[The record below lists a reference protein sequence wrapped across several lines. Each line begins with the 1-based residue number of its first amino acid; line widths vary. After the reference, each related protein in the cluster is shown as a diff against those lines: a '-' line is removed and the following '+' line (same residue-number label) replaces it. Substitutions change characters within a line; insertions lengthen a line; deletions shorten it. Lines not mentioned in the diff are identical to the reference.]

1 LDKQNS
7 QNPVKKFISVFQYSG
22 VALEIVWSTSA
33 KLTIA
38 MALTTLFA
46 GVLPAAI
53 ASVGG
58 LFVDVV
64 SNAFQ
69 DDGSNTAQLRS
80 DALYYVFLE
89 AGLVVLMTGAQ
100 RINTVCQS
108 ILRVL
113 LGNKINVMILEKA
126 LTLELA
132 HFEDA
137 EYYDKLVR
145 ARREASSRPLSLVI
159 KTFDLFRDI
168 IALITIGIWLF
179 QFSPYAVLLLAVAG
193 VPAFIAEAKFSGE
206 AFRIHRR
213 RSAERRMQIYLEM
226 VLTREDGVKEVKLL
240 QLGKM
245 FLQRYVDIFLNIY
258 KEDRSLVLRRG
269 IWGYILGLIASA
281 AFYFAY
287 GWVGFAA
294 IAGAIT
300 IGQMTMYI
308 AQFRLGQNSVT
319 NSLTS
324 INGMYE
330 DNLYLSNLTE
340 FLSHKV
346 PEQTGEGIAGPN
358 PDDGIRFE
366 NVSFSYPGAQ
376 TPALKNINL
385 HITPGESLAIVG
397 ENGSGKT
404 TLIKLLTRLYTPT
417 EGRILVDGLDLQ
429 EWDTNAI
436 REKIGVIF
444 QDFARYQLIVGENI
458 GIGDVD
464 NIEDGNQIEEA
475 ARKGMADEFVRDLPL
490 DYQTQLGTWFKD
502 GKELSGGQWQ
512 KIALSRAFMR
522 SKADILIL
530 DEPTA
535 AIDARAEAEI
545 FEHFNDLTDN
555 RISII
560 ISLGTWFKD
569 GKELSGGQWQKI
581 ALSRAFM
588 RSKAD
593 ILILDE
599 PTAAIDARA
608 EAEIFEHFN
617 DLTDNRISIIISHRF
632 STVRRAD
639 HIIVLEKAE
648 VLEQGSHQQLL
659 EMDGQYATLF
669 NLQAKGYQ

>member
-1 LDKQNS
+1 MIDQVNNQEPPNS
-7 QNPVKKFISVFQYSG
+7 VRKFFSVFQYSR

-33 KLTIA
+33 
-38 MALTTLFA
+38 ALTLTMAFSTLIS

-58 LFVDVV
+58 LFVDAVA
-64 SNAFQ
+64 SAFQ
-69 DDGSNTAQLRS
+69 QDSAVAEQARDDVLF
-80 DALYYVFLE
+80 YVFLE
-89 AGLVVLMTGAQ
+89 LGLVVLMTGAQ
-100 RINTVCQS
+100 RLNTICQS

-159 KTFDLFRDI
+159 KTFDLLRDL
-168 IALITIGIWLF
+168 IALITIGIFLF
-179 QFSPYAVLLLAVAG
+179 QFSVWAVALLAVAG
-193 VPAFIAEAKFSGE
+193 VPAFLAEAKFSGE

-240 QLGKM
+240 QLGKL
-245 FLQRYVDIFLNIY
+245 FLKRYVDIFRSMY
-258 KEDRSLVLRRG
+258 KEDRNLVLRRG
-269 IWGYILGLIASA
+269 FWGYALGLLASS

-287 GWVGFAA
+287 GWVGFAT

-308 AQFRLGQNSVT
+308 AQFRLGQNAVT
-319 NSLTS
+319 NSLTA

-340 FLSHKV
+340 YLEHKV
-346 PEQTGEGIAGPN
+346 PEQTGTETLGSDRN
-358 PDDGIRFE
+358 DGIRFE
-366 NVSFSYPGAQ
+366 DVSFSYPGSEI
-376 TPALKNINL
+376 PALNKVSL
-385 HITPGESLAIVG
+385 HIKPGESLAIVG

-404 TLIKLLTRLYTPT
+404 TLIKLLTRLYSPSKGKIFL
-417 EGRILVDGLDLQ
+417 EGLELK
-429 EWDTNAI
+429 EWDIETL
-436 REKIGVIF
+436 RQKIGVIF

-464 NIEDGNQIEEA
+464 EIEKDPLIEEA
-475 ARKGMADEFVRDLPL
+475 AKKGMADVFVRDLPRS
-490 DYQTQLGTWFKD
+490 YKTQLGTWFKD

-535 AIDARAEAEI
+535 AIDAKAEAEI
-545 FEHFNDLTDN
+545 FSHFGDLTDN
-555 RISII
+555 
-560 ISLGTWFKD
+560 K
-569 GKELSGGQWQKI
+569 
-581 ALSRAFM
+581 
-588 RSKAD
+588 
-593 ILILDE
+593 
-599 PTAAIDARA
+599 
-608 EAEIFEHFN
+608 
-617 DLTDNRISIIISHRF
+617 ISIIISHRF

-639 HIIVLEKAE
+639 HIIVLEKGE
-648 VLEQGSHQQLL
+648 IQEEGSHSELL
-659 EMDGQYATLF
+659 DNEGHYATLF
-669 NLQAKGYQ
+669 RLQAQGYQ

>member
-1 LDKQNS
+1 MTKKTNS
-7 QNPVKKFISVFQYSG
+7 NDAVSRFLGVFRYSA
-22 VALEIVWSTSA
+22 VAMRIVWDTSA
-33 KLTIA
+33 PLMIA
-38 MALTTLFA
+38 MALTTLIV
-46 GVLPAAI
+46 GLLPAAI

-58 LFVDVV
+58 LFVDAV
-64 SNAFQ
+64 AGAL
-69 DDGSNTAQLRS
+69 GSTGDAAETAKS
-80 DALYYVFLE
+80 EALTFVYIEV
-89 AGLVVLMTGAQ
+89 GLVLLMTAAQ
-100 RINTVCQS
+100 QANTICQA

-145 ARREASSRPLSLVI
+145 ARREASSRPLSLVT
-159 KTFDLFRDI
+159 KTFDLIRNVI
-168 IALITIGIWLF
+168 SLIAIGAFLF
-179 QFSPYAVLLLAVAG
+179 QFSPYAVLLLSIAG

-206 AFRIHRR
+206 AFRVNKR

-240 QLGKM
+240 QLGKI
-245 FLQRYVDIFLNIY
+245 FLQRYIDIFLAIY

-269 IWGYILGLIASA
+269 IWGYGLGIIASG

-308 AQFRLGQNSVT
+308 AQFRLGQSAVT
-319 NSLTS
+319 SSLTS
-324 INGMYE
+324 VNGMYE

-340 FLSHKV
+340 YLEHEV
-346 PEQTGEGIAGPN
+346 PEQSGSLHAGPM
-358 PDDGIRFE
+358 PEEGIRFD
-366 NVSFSYPGAQ
+366 NVSFFYPGSEV
-376 TPALKNINL
+376 PALDNVSL

-417 EGRILVDGLDLQ
+417 HGKISLEGLPLE
-429 EWDTNAI
+429 EWDIDTL
-436 REKIGVIF
+436 RRKIGVIF

-458 GIGDVD
+458 GIGDAD
-464 NIEDGNQIEEA
+464 NLDSENEIEIA
-475 ARKGMADEFVRDLPL
+475 AKKGMADEFVRDLPSG
-490 DYQTQLGTWFKD
+490 YKTQLGTWFKD

-512 KIALSRAFMR
+512 KVALSRAFMR
-522 SKADILIL
+522 SKADILNL

-545 FEHFNDLTDN
+545 FAHFRDLTAN
-555 RISII
+555 
-560 ISLGTWFKD
+560 K
-569 GKELSGGQWQKI
+569 
-581 ALSRAFM
+581 
-588 RSKAD
+588 
-593 ILILDE
+593 
-599 PTAAIDARA
+599 
-608 EAEIFEHFN
+608 
-617 DLTDNRISIIISHRF
+617 ISIIISHRF

-639 HIIVLEKAE
+639 HIIVLEKARIM
-648 VLEQGSHQQLL
+648 EQGSHEELL
-659 EMDGQYATLF
+659 ELGGQYATLF
-669 NLQAKGYQ
+669 KLQAEGYQ

>member
-1 LDKQNS
+1 MIDQVNNQEPPNS
-7 QNPVKKFISVFQYSG
+7 VRKFFSVFQYSR

-33 KLTIA
+33 ALTLA
-38 MALTTLFA
+38 MAFSTLVS

-58 LFVDVV
+58 LFVDAVA
-64 SNAFQ
+64 SAFQ
-69 DDGSNTAQLRS
+69 QDSAAAEQARDDVLF
-80 DALYYVFLE
+80 YVFLE
-89 AGLVVLMTGAQ
+89 LGLVVLITGAQ
-100 RINTVCQS
+100 RLNTICQS

-159 KTFDLFRDI
+159 KTFDLLRDL
-168 IALITIGIWLF
+168 IALITIGIFLF
-179 QFSPYAVLLLAVAG
+179 QFSAWAVALLAVAG
-193 VPAFIAEAKFSGE
+193 VPAFLAEAKFSGE

-240 QLGKM
+240 QLGKL
-245 FLQRYVDIFLNIY
+245 FLKRYVDIFRSMY
-258 KEDRSLVLRRG
+258 KEDRNLVLRRG
-269 IWGYILGLIASA
+269 FWGYVLGLLASS

-287 GWVGFAA
+287 GWVGFAT

-308 AQFRLGQNSVT
+308 AQFRLGQNAVT
-319 NSLTS
+319 NSLTA

-340 FLSHKV
+340 YLEHKV
-346 PEQTGEGIAGPN
+346 PEQTGTKTLGFDR
-358 PDDGIRFE
+358 DDGIRFE
-366 NVSFSYPGAQ
+366 DVSFSYPGSEI
-376 TPALKNINL
+376 PALNKVSL
-385 HITPGESLAIVG
+385 HIKPGESLAIVG

-404 TLIKLLTRLYTPT
+404 TLIKLLTRLYSPSKGKIFL
-417 EGRILVDGLDLQ
+417 EGLELK
-429 EWDTNAI
+429 EWDIETL
-436 REKIGVIF
+436 RQKIGVIF

-464 NIEDGNQIEEA
+464 EIETDPLIEEA
-475 ARKGMADEFVRDLPL
+475 AKKGMADVFVRDLPRS
-490 DYQTQLGTWFKD
+490 YKTQLGTWFKD

-535 AIDARAEAEI
+535 AIDAKAEAEI
-545 FEHFNDLTDN
+545 FSHFGDLTDN
-555 RISII
+555 
-560 ISLGTWFKD
+560 K
-569 GKELSGGQWQKI
+569 
-581 ALSRAFM
+581 
-588 RSKAD
+588 
-593 ILILDE
+593 
-599 PTAAIDARA
+599 
-608 EAEIFEHFN
+608 
-617 DLTDNRISIIISHRF
+617 ISIIISHRF

-639 HIIVLEKAE
+639 HIIVLEKGE
-648 VLEQGSHQQLL
+648 IQEEGSHSELL
-659 EMDGQYATLF
+659 ENEGHYATLF
-669 NLQAKGYQ
+669 RLQAQGYQ

>member
-1 LDKQNS
+1 MENQQS
-7 QNPVKKFISVFQYSG
+7 TNPVTKFISVFQYSA
-22 VALEIVWSTSA
+22 VALRIVWSTSST
-33 KLTIA
+33 LTIV
-38 MALTTLFA
+38 MAVTTLVT
-46 GVLPAAI
+46 GVMPAAI

-58 LFVDVV
+58 LFVDAVI
-64 SNAFQ
+64 
-69 DDGSNTAQLRS
+69 TALQATGGELAQARS
-80 DALYYVFLE
+80 DVLFYILLE

-113 LGNKINVMILEKA
+113 LGNEINVMILEKA

-159 KTFDLFRDI
+159 KTFNLMRDV
-168 IALITIGIWLF
+168 IALVTIGGWLY
-179 QFSPYAVLLLAVAG
+179 QFSPYAVLLLGVAG
-193 VPAFIAEAKFSGE
+193 VPAFVAEAKFSGE

-240 QLGKM
+240 QLGRL
-245 FLQRYVDIFLNIY
+245 FLQRYIDIFKNIY
-258 KEDRSLVLRRG
+258 HEDRDLVIRRG
-269 IWGYILGLIASA
+269 FWGYILGLFASA

-294 IAGAIT
+294 IAGAVT

-308 AQFRLGQNSVT
+308 AQFRLGQSAVT

-340 FLSHKV
+340 YLEHKI
-346 PEQTGEGIAGPN
+346 PEQTGEKSAGPD
-358 PDDGIRFE
+358 PADGIRFE
-366 NVSFSYPGAQ
+366 NVSFSYPGSEI
-376 TPALKNINL
+376 PALQNINL
-385 HITPGESLAIVG
+385 HIRPGESLAIVG

-404 TLIKLLTRLYTPT
+404 TLIKLLTRLYKPS
-417 EGRILVDGLDLQ
+417 EGTIYLDGMHLND
-429 EWDTNAI
+429 WDIEAL
-436 REKIGVIF
+436 RQKVGVIF

-458 GIGDVD
+458 GIGDVE
-464 NIEDGNQIEEA
+464 NIADESRVSDA
-475 ARKGMADEFVRDLPL
+475 AMKGMADSFIKDFPN
-490 DYQTQLGTWFKD
+490 DYNTQLGTWFKD

-522 SKADILIL
+522 SQADILIL

-535 AIDARAEAEI
+535 SIDAKAEAEI
-545 FEHFNDLTDN
+545 FAHFRDLT
-555 RISII
+555 
-560 ISLGTWFKD
+560 
-569 GKELSGGQWQKI
+569 E
-581 ALSRAFM
+581 
-588 RSKAD
+588 
-593 ILILDE
+593 
-599 PTAAIDARA
+599 
-608 EAEIFEHFN
+608 
-617 DLTDNRISIIISHRF
+617 NRISIIISHRF
-632 STVRRAD
+632 STVRMAD

-648 VLEQGSHQQLL
+648 IMEQGAHHELL
-659 EMDGQYATLF
+659 EAKGQYATLF

>member
-1 LDKQNS
+1 MTAEKSSKSPLS
-7 QNPVKKFISVFQYSG
+7 RFLGVFRYSSV
-22 VALEIVWSTSA
+22 AMRIVWDTSA
-33 KLTIA
+33 PLMIA
-38 MALTTLFA
+38 MALTTLIV
-46 GVLPAAI
+46 GLLPAAI

-58 LFVDVV
+58 LFVDAV
-64 SNAFQ
+64 AGAL
-69 DDGSNTAQLRS
+69 GSAGAAAEVARS
-80 DALYYVFLE
+80 E
-89 AGLVVLMTGAQ
+89 AITFVYIEVGLVLLMTAAQ
-100 RINTVCQS
+100 QANTVCQA

-145 ARREASSRPLSLVI
+145 ARREASSRPLSLVT
-159 KTFDLFRDI
+159 KTFDLLRNVI
-168 IALITIGIWLF
+168 SLIAIGAFLF
-179 QFSPYAVLLLAVAG
+179 QFSPYAVLLLSIAG

-206 AFRIHRR
+206 AFRVNKR

-240 QLGKM
+240 QLGKI
-245 FLQRYVDIFLNIY
+245 FLQRYVDIFLAIY

-269 IWGYILGLIASA
+269 VWGYGLGIIASG

-308 AQFRLGQNSVT
+308 AQFRLGQSAVT
-319 NSLTS
+319 SSLTS
-324 INGMYE
+324 VNGMYE

-340 FLSHKV
+340 YLEHEV
-346 PEQTGEGIAGPN
+346 PEQSGNLHAGPR
-358 PDDGIRFE
+358 PEDGIRFE
-366 NVSFSYPGAQ
+366 SVSFFYPGSDVPALDNVS
-376 TPALKNINL
+376 L

-417 EGRILVDGLDLQ
+417 QGQILLEGLPLQ
-429 EWDTNAI
+429 EWDIDTL
-436 REKIGVIF
+436 RRKIGVIF

-458 GIGDVD
+458 GIGDSD
-464 NIEDGNQIEEA
+464 NLASESEIEIA
-475 ARKGMADEFVRDLPL
+475 AKKGMADEFVRDLPSG
-490 DYQTQLGTWFKD
+490 YKTQLGTWFKD

-512 KIALSRAFMR
+512 KVALSRAFMR

-535 AIDARAEAEI
+535 AIDAKAEADI
-545 FEHFNDLTDN
+545 FAHFAELT
-555 RISII
+555 
-560 ISLGTWFKD
+560 
-569 GKELSGGQWQKI
+569 
-581 ALSRAFM
+581 A
-588 RSKAD
+588 
-593 ILILDE
+593 
-599 PTAAIDARA
+599 
-608 EAEIFEHFN
+608 
-617 DLTDNRISIIISHRF
+617 NRISIIISHRF

-639 HIIVLEKAE
+639 HIIVLEKSKIME
-648 VLEQGSHQQLL
+648 KGSHEELL
-659 EMDGQYATLF
+659 ALGGQYATLF
-669 NLQAKGYQ
+669 KLQAEGYQ

>member
-1 LDKQNS
+1 M
-7 QNPVKKFISVFQYSG
+7 
-22 VALEIVWSTSA
+22 
-33 KLTIA
+33 A
-38 MALTTLFA
+38 MAFSTLVS

-58 LFVDVV
+58 LFVDAVA
-64 SNAFQ
+64 SAFQ
-69 DDGSNTAQLRS
+69 QDSAAAEQARDDVLF
-80 DALYYVFLE
+80 YVFLE
-89 AGLVVLMTGAQ
+89 LGLVVFMTGAQ
-100 RINTVCQS
+100 RLNTICQS

-159 KTFDLFRDI
+159 KTFDLLRDL
-168 IALITIGIWLF
+168 IALITIGIFLF
-179 QFSPYAVLLLAVAG
+179 QFSVWAVALLAIAG
-193 VPAFIAEAKFSGE
+193 IPAFLAEAKFSGE

-240 QLGKM
+240 QLGKL
-245 FLQRYVDIFLNIY
+245 FLKRYVDIFRSMY
-258 KEDRSLVLRRG
+258 KEDRNLVLRRG
-269 IWGYILGLIASA
+269 FWGYVLGLLASS

-287 GWVGFAA
+287 GWVGFAT

-308 AQFRLGQNSVT
+308 AQFRLGQNAVT
-319 NSLTS
+319 NSLTA

-340 FLSHKV
+340 YLEHKV
-346 PEQTGEGIAGPN
+346 PEQTGTETLGFDR
-358 PDDGIRFE
+358 DDGIRFE
-366 NVSFSYPGAQ
+366 DVSFSYPGSEI
-376 TPALKNINL
+376 PALNKVSL
-385 HITPGESLAIVG
+385 HIKPGESLAIVG

-404 TLIKLLTRLYTPT
+404 TLIKLLTRLYSPSK
-417 EGRILVDGLDLQ
+417 GRIFLEGLELK
-429 EWDTNAI
+429 EWDIETL
-436 REKIGVIF
+436 RQKIGVIF

-464 NIEDGNQIEEA
+464 EIEKDPLIEEA
-475 ARKGMADEFVRDLPL
+475 AKKGMADVFVRDLPRS
-490 DYQTQLGTWFKD
+490 YKTQLGTWFKD

-535 AIDARAEAEI
+535 AIDAKAEAEI
-545 FEHFNDLTDN
+545 FSHFGDLTDN
-555 RISII
+555 
-560 ISLGTWFKD
+560 K
-569 GKELSGGQWQKI
+569 
-581 ALSRAFM
+581 
-588 RSKAD
+588 
-593 ILILDE
+593 
-599 PTAAIDARA
+599 
-608 EAEIFEHFN
+608 
-617 DLTDNRISIIISHRF
+617 ISIIISHRF

-639 HIIVLEKAE
+639 HIIVLEKGE
-648 VLEQGSHQQLL
+648 IQEEGSHSELL
-659 EMDGQYATLF
+659 DKEGHYATLF
-669 NLQAKGYQ
+669 RLQAQGYQ

>member
-1 LDKQNS
+1 MIDQVNNQEPPS
-7 QNPVKKFISVFQYSG
+7 SVRKFFSVFQYSR

-33 KLTIA
+33 ALTMA
-38 MALTTLFA
+38 MAFSTLVS

-58 LFVDVV
+58 LFVDAVA
-64 SNAFQ
+64 SAFQ
-69 DDGSNTAQLRS
+69 QDSAAAEQARDDVLF
-80 DALYYVFLE
+80 YVFLE
-89 AGLVVLMTGAQ
+89 LGLVVFMTGAQ
-100 RINTVCQS
+100 RLNTICQS

-159 KTFDLFRDI
+159 KTFDLLRDL
-168 IALITIGIWLF
+168 IALITIGIFLF
-179 QFSPYAVLLLAVAG
+179 QFSVWAVALLAVAG
-193 VPAFIAEAKFSGE
+193 VPAFLAEAKFSGE

-240 QLGKM
+240 QLGKL
-245 FLQRYVDIFLNIY
+245 FLKRYVDIFRSMY
-258 KEDRSLVLRRG
+258 KEDRNLVLRRG
-269 IWGYILGLIASA
+269 FWGYVLGLLASS

-287 GWVGFAA
+287 GWVGFAT

-308 AQFRLGQNSVT
+308 AQFRLGQNAVT
-319 NSLTS
+319 NSLTA

-340 FLSHKV
+340 YLEHKV
-346 PEQTGEGIAGPN
+346 PEQTGTKTLGFDR
-358 PDDGIRFE
+358 DDGIRFE
-366 NVSFSYPGAQ
+366 DVSFSYPGSEI
-376 TPALKNINL
+376 PALNKVSL
-385 HITPGESLAIVG
+385 HIKPGESLAIVG

-404 TLIKLLTRLYTPT
+404 TLIKLLTRLYSPSK
-417 EGRILVDGLDLQ
+417 GRIFLEGLELK
-429 EWDTNAI
+429 EWDIETL
-436 REKIGVIF
+436 RQKIGVIF

-464 NIEDGNQIEEA
+464 EIETDPLIEEA
-475 ARKGMADEFVRDLPL
+475 AKKGMADVFVRDLPRS
-490 DYQTQLGTWFKD
+490 YKTQLGTWFKD

-535 AIDARAEAEI
+535 AIDAKAEAEI
-545 FEHFNDLTDN
+545 FSHFGDLTDN
-555 RISII
+555 
-560 ISLGTWFKD
+560 K
-569 GKELSGGQWQKI
+569 
-581 ALSRAFM
+581 
-588 RSKAD
+588 
-593 ILILDE
+593 
-599 PTAAIDARA
+599 
-608 EAEIFEHFN
+608 
-617 DLTDNRISIIISHRF
+617 ISIIISHRF

-639 HIIVLEKAE
+639 HIIVLEKGE
-648 VLEQGSHQQLL
+648 IQEEGSHSELL
-659 EMDGQYATLF
+659 DKEGHYATLF
-669 NLQAKGYQ
+669 RLQAQGYQ

>member
-1 LDKQNS
+1 MDKQDS

-80 DALYYVFLE
+80 EALYYVFLE

-132 HFEDA
+132 HFENA

-366 NVSFSYPGAQ
+366 NVSFSYPGSQ

-404 TLIKLLTRLYTPT
+404 TLIKLLTRLYAPT

-464 NIEDGNQIEEA
+464 NIDDGNQIEEA

-560 ISLGTWFKD
+560 IS
-569 GKELSGGQWQKI
+569 
-581 ALSRAFM
+581 
-588 RSKAD
+588 
-593 ILILDE
+593 
-599 PTAAIDARA
+599 
-608 EAEIFEHFN
+608 
-617 DLTDNRISIIISHRF
+617 HRF

-639 HIIVLEKAE
+639 HIIVLEQAE